1 MELFGAGKAHKK
13 MLKEMA
19 DDHNKKIGP
28 PEPTEKEKAAQGP
41 QPWPTQKT
49 ARDKYGIGTGAIYD

>member
-13 MLKEMA
+13 MLKEMDKA
-19 DDHNKKIGP
+19 HKDKMGP
-28 PEPTEKEKAAQGP
+28 EEPTEKERAEKGP

-49 ARDKYGIGTGAIYD
+49 ARDKYGVATGGIYD